1 MASAVAVP
9 QANDL
14 IANGASE
21 PCVADTPASS
31 CAGTVART
39 AAGTVRLFARSALP
53 PWVAYAVTAALAYS
67 VPAAVVKLLACHHLA
82 AVQPS
87 EPHSTVGA
95 VVGTSNLFK
104 CVRICV
110 ADLVHW
116 PKGQTHHKHRH
127 WEADR
132 DWLSTAPSSRVHLS
146 ATMPCR
152 LRIAAPLGPRT
163 VSRTSAAAAALPSTV
178 MRWQMQISASTW
190 QAARVLPATAVGFV
204 CAGALHST
212 V

>member
-67 VPAAVVKLLACHHLA
+67 VPAVPRRRSEAKIRKPPQALEEECHA
-82 AVQPS
+82 K
-87 EPHSTVGA
+87 E
-95 VVGTSNLFK
+95 
-104 CVRICV
+104 
-110 ADLVHW
+110 
-116 PKGQTHHKHRH
+116 
-127 WEADR
+127 
-132 DWLSTAPSSRVHLS
+132 
-146 ATMPCR
+146 
-152 LRIAAPLGPRT
+152 
-163 VSRTSAAAAALPSTV
+163 
-178 MRWQMQISASTW
+178 
-190 QAARVLPATAVGFV
+190 
-204 CAGALHST
+204 
-212 V
+212 